1 MKQLTIILLVALTL
15 LSPAVYGQY
24 TPPPV
29 KISTELVNRDGISF
43 FVHHVEKKQTLFS
56 IAKAY
61 NVVVNVIL
69 EDNPALRSGI

>member
-29 KISTELVNRDGISF
+29 KISTEIVNRDGLTF
-43 FVHHVEKKQTLFS
+43 FVHHVEK
-56 IAKAY
+56 
-61 NVVVNVIL
+61 
-69 EDNPALRSGI
+69 